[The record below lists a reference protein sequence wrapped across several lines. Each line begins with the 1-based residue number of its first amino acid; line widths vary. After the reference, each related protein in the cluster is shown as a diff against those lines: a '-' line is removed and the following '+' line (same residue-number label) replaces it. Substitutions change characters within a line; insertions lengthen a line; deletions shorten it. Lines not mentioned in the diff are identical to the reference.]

1 MSHYDK
7 ILKEKQ
13 KKKNGLLSYFQVK
26 KIFFFILAVLG
37 LCCCSGFS
45 LVVARGGYS
54 PVVVQG
60 LLIATPT
67 FVAENG
73 L

>member
-13 KKKNGLLSYFQVK
+13 KKKMGFSLIFRLK
-26 KIFFFILAVLG
+26 KFFFILAVLG